1 MGGGD
6 SKSSRLDQFVHV
18 ATPLLAA
25 LAGFV
30 AGWTRD
36 WPAAVGAIALC
47 IGFAADVYARGWFP
61 GTK

>member
-1 MGGGD
+1 M
-6 SKSSRLDQFVHV
+6 SSRLDQFVHV